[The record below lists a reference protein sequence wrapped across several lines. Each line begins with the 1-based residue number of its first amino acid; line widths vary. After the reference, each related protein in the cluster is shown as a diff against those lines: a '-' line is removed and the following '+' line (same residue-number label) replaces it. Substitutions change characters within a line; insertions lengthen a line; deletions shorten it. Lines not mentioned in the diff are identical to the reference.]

1 MSVDSTALL
10 NARHLDAD
18 ARDGRWLRAFP
29 GEGEELSFDHVRLYR
44 AQKRP
49 ARPRGGDPVIT
60 GDPVMDNRDDFL
72 FDCEMLDD
80 DGAIS
85 SRDKTTAVKK
95 TSRQKPRDDGGDE
108 AGGPLLSESV
118 LLAGEELEEE
128 ANSAPFELLIVS
140 YGNGVPAALRAAE
153 SLAARGQVPPR
164 GIAVVDCPYLSAPP
178 AGLRAALR
186 ATRRAVFADVCKEGQ
201 HPFASFITVRPPSP
215 PPSRE
220 SRFDAIAR
228 GKF

>member
-1 MSVDSTALL
+1 
-10 NARHLDAD
+10 
-18 ARDGRWLRAFP
+18 
-29 GEGEELSFDHVRLYR
+29 
-44 AQKRP
+44 
-49 ARPRGGDPVIT
+49 
-60 GDPVMDNRDDFL
+60 MDNRDDFL

-85 SRDKTTAVKK
+85 SRDKTAAVKK

-153 SLAARGQVPPR
+153 SLAAVRR
-164 GIAVVDCPYLSAPP
+164 RAYCHTTALSAPP
-178 AGLRAALR
+178 AGCALR
-186 ATRRAVFADVCKEGQ
+186 CSDATRVFC
-201 HPFASFITVRPPSP
+201 
-215 PPSRE
+215 
-220 SRFDAIAR
+220 
-228 GKF
+228 